1 MSVYGTSTIAAG
13 TAGTLA
19 FTGDHIASE
28 VILAV
33 GLIFMGASLV
43 RATARRRPHRP

>member
-1 MSVYGTSTIAAG
+1 MYGSISSGTAG

-28 VILAV
+28 VVLAV
-33 GLIFMGASLV
+33 GLIFMGAALV
-43 RATARRRPHRP
+43 RTSIRRRPHRP